1 MSIWRVLAILF
12 IFGVTSVAWMVLGGV
27 TSMRTNEQ
35 SGKLRGEVDQLWGQ
49 SHAQEAPTF
58 SWMRETVRTIR
69 VDTETRHETVL
80 VPTPHGP
87 SSTDIDVALA
97 LDQRLKG
104 LMWYSLYD
112 VDFSGRW
119 AYTHTEAPGRVDVK
133 FAFPSRDGIYD
144 RFRFVVDGADRTG
157 DVEPRDGQVVLPMQL
172 TTDQTVTLEVRYRS
186 RGRDT
191 WRYRPASG
199 VARLES
205 FRLGMTTDFHDID
218 FPDRTMSPSERTRTD
233 AGWTLSW
240 AFEQVVT
247 GHDIGMAL
255 PEKVQPGKL
264 ATELAVSAPI
274 SLLFF
279 FLVLF
284 VLDRLRDIGMHPV
297 NYALLAG
304 AFFAFHLLFSYSVDH
319 LNVVGAFAVSSI
331 VSLAL
336 VVSYLRLVVSARFA
350 FVEAAAAQ
358 AVYLVGFSLAH
369 FWAGYTGLT
378 VTVLSIVTLFL
389 LMQWTGRIDWNEAW
403 KSTARARKTAAPA
416 PEPAA

>member
-1 MSIWRVLAILF
+1 MSVWRVLAILF
-12 IFGVTSVAWMVLGGV
+12 IFGVTSVAWAVLGGV
-27 TSMRTNEQ
+27 TSVRTNGQ
-35 SGKLRGEVDQLWGQ
+35 SGKLRGQVDELWGRAHVQ
-49 SHAQEAPTF
+49 RAPRF
-58 SWMRETVRTIR
+58 VEQRKTVREVR
-69 VDTETRHETVL
+69 VDDRVRHETVY

-87 SSTDIDVALA
+87 HRSAVDVGLA

-112 VDFSGRW
+112 VDFTGRW
-119 AYTHTEAPGRVDVK
+119 QYTHRAAPADVHLS
-133 FAFPSRDGIYD
+133 FHFPSADGIYD
-144 RFRFVVDGADRTG
+144 RFRFVVDGVDRTG
-157 DVEPRDGQVVLPMQL
+157 EVEPKNGEVTLPMHFS
-172 TTDQTVTLEVRYRS
+172 TGQTVSLEVAYRS

-191 WRYRPASG
+191 WRYEPATG

-205 FRLGMTTDFHDID
+205 FQLAMQTDFHDID
-218 FPDRTMSPSERTRTD
+218 FPSRTMSPSARTRTD
-233 AGWTLSW
+233 DGWSLTW
-240 AFEQVVT
+240 AFDQVVT

-264 ATELAVSAPI
+264 ATELSLSAPI

-284 VLDRLRDIGMHPV
+284 VLDRLRNIGMHPV

-319 LNVVGAFAVSSI
+319 LNVVAAFALASV

-350 FVEAAAAQ
+350 FVEAALAQ
-358 AVYLVGFSLAH
+358 GVYLVGFSLAH
-369 FWAGYTGLT
+369 FWSGYTGLT
-378 VTVLSIVTLFL
+378 VTVLSVATLFL

-403 KSTARARKTAAPA
+403 KSTTNSQKTAAPA
-416 PEPAA
+416 SEAAV